1 MAIPRPNDGFV
12 QAPRIAYADDPCRHR
27 NAVHD
32 ETPVTVDGAAHGE
45 HVGDRLTVEPVCVQR
60 GGSLQ
65 KSTVSRSKSDKKA
78 HAFTL
83 EPDALCGVFQLLNRR
98 KFTLSAL
105 NCAIWVLSN
114 RTILTLSCRHPL

>member
-1 MAIPRPNDGFV
+1 LRELKLDEIELEIGRPRTEAYIVYVFLMLRGFSGGCKD
-12 QAPRIAYADDPCRHR
+12 QHA
-27 NAVHD
+27 
-32 ETPVTVDGAAHGE
+32 
-45 HVGDRLTVEPVCVQR
+45 RLLLQCLE

-65 KSTVSRSKSDKKA
+65 KSSVPRSKSDKKA

-83 EPDALCGVFQLLNRR
+83 EPRPDAPCGLFQLLNRR

-114 RTILTLSCRHPL
+114 RTILTLSCRQP